1 MIGLHE
7 IIIVSLLGLL
17 TTSSSMVGA
26 ALGLYVPLSKRV
38 LACVLA
44 FAAGALISA
53 LAIDLAF
60 EGAQELHRQGFDAN
74 ASTAFIGCGFA
85 LGSVIYYFTSLFLDQ
100 KGAAIRYPSRFSEYA
115 LGQKQKDAKEKIQLL
130 SKCDLLRHLPPEEVE
145 RILPFV
151 RNRHLDGGEI
161 LFRAGDAGDALYIVA
176 RGKVDV
182 LSGTAAENR
191 NGHAT
196 GEKLAEL
203 GEGQAF
209 GEMALL
215 SGEPRTATIQSAAE
229 TDLLEIGRQDF
240 DRLLVNDHQLA
251 TAVERLSHERAIRNL
266 SSGAGNSS
274 RWAKVATSN
283 LDHLSRSEAEK
294 MLVEAGNGAGMAI
307 VLGNIL
313 DTIPGCLVIG
323 AKFAGLAT
331 MSITLM
337 IGMFIGGIP
346 EAAASASMLKRA
358 GYSPFKVFA
367 LWSAVLV
374 AGVIAAAAGKIFVGS
389 GSHVA
394 IFSQAVAGGAVL
406 AVVAHA
412 MIPESIH
419 EAGSLVVLP
428 TVAGF
433 LFSLWLALA
442 QSFV

>member
-1 MIGLHE
+1 
-7 IIIVSLLGLL
+7 
-17 TTSSSMVGA
+17 
-26 ALGLYVPLSKRV
+26 
-38 LACVLA
+38 
-44 FAAGALISA
+44 
-53 LAIDLAF
+53 LAIELAF

-100 KGAAIRYPSRFSEYA
+100 KGAAIRYPSRFREYA

-145 RILPFV
+145 RILPCV
-151 RNRHLDGGEI
+151 RTRHLDGGEI
-161 LFRAGDAGDALYIVA
+161 LFHAGDAGDALYIVA

-182 LSGTAAENR
+182 LSGAAADNH
-191 NGHAT
+191 NGHVA

-215 SGEPRTATIQSAAE
+215 SGEPRTATIQSAAQ

-240 DRLLVNDHQLA
+240 DTLLVKDHQLA

-266 SSGAGNSS
+266 SSGAGNPTE
-274 RWAKVATSN
+274 WAKVASSN
-283 LDHLSRSEAEK
+283 LEHLSRSEAQK

-331 MSITLM
+331 LSITLIM
-337 IGMFIGGIP
+337 GMFIGGIP

-358 GYSPFKVFA
+358 GYRPFTIFA

-374 AGVIAAAAGKIFVGS
+374 AGIAAAVAGKIFVGS

-419 EAGSLVVLP
+419 EGGSLVVLP

-433 LFSLWLALA
+433 LFALWLALA